1 MRNHLAALLIAIMV
15 CMLSSVSVSA
25 QDTAYID
32 IAEDPQYSIEVL
44 CDLDYSVGLQVEVS
58 YRGEKPSVAFIKPDG
73 SLCEINRMHWSFT
86 DSHISISISN
96 ADVGCWYVKTLAEDR
111 DRLQI
116 TCQGQE
122 VHTGAMSSVIRGAVI
137 VLLLLVLLL
146 LIFIQIRV
154 RQNIH

>member
-1 MRNHLAALLIAIMV
+1 MHNHLAALLIAIMV

-44 CDLDYSVGLQVEVS
+44 CDLDYSVDLQVEVS

-73 SLCEINRMHWSFT
+73 ALCEINRMHWSFT

-122 VHTGAMSSVIRGAVI
+122 VHMGSTGQVARWV
-137 VLLLLVLLL
+137 VLAILLPVFLL
-146 LIFIQIRV
+146 LIFIRIRTC
-154 RQNIH
+154 